1 MHILLSVET
10 FIRGSSKI
18 GNLEIWFPKL
28 FVLNDTTV
36 EQTDTVY
43 KIKAVLI
50 DKEIIPFLFNIDDR
64 LLKNYDYF
72 LKNLSFL
79 LSY

>member
-72 LKNLSFL
+72 F
-79 LSY
+79 

>member
-72 LKNLSFL
+72 FKNLSFL
-79 LSY
+79 LSD